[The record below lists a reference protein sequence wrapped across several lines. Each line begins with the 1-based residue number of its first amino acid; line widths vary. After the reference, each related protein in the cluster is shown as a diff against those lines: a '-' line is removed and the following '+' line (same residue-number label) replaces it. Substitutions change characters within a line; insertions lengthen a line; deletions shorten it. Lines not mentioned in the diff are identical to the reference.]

1 MKVIV
6 VGCGRMGAEL
16 AVTLARDGREVTV
29 VDRDRRTFSRLGA
42 GFAGETVEGVGFDR
56 DVLLRAGV
64 ERSDALAALTSGD
77 NANILT
83 ARIARTIFRVPKV
96 VARVYDPRR
105 AEVYARL
112 GLQTVS
118 TTTWGVVRIQQLL
131 VHGELNVIR
140 NIGAGGLSIVEHEVP
155 SHWVG
160 RDVGHVGVPGAGS
173 CGVPRRRM
181 TVTLISPGTL
191 TWLTGR
197 PTQWPGT
204 SCSSNSTSPSPS
216 ERITFSSRCVSSCVI
231 RATPQAVVDTVCSPR
246 RR

>member
-16 AVTLARDGREVTV
+16 ALALAREGSDVTV
-29 VDRDRRTFSRLGA
+29 VDRDRRAFERLGG

-56 DVLLRAGV
+56 DVLLRAGI

-77 NANILT
+77 NANIVT
-83 ARIARTIFRVPKV
+83 ARIARTVFRVPKV

-118 TTTWGVVRIQQLL
+118 TTAWGVSRVQQLL
-131 VHGELNVIR
+131 MHAELNVIR
-140 NIGAGGLSIVEHEVP
+140 SIGTGGLSIVEHEVP

-160 RDVGHVGVPGAGS
+160 RDVGHVSAPGAIS
-173 CGVPRRRM
+173 VTAILRRDAALLPAHE
-181 TVTLISPGTL
+181 TVFQQGDLAVIAVMAHAR
-191 TWLTGR
+191 GR
-197 PTQWPGT
+197 LEHLLGLRQGGG
-204 SCSSNSTSPSPS
+204 
-216 ERITFSSRCVSSCVI
+216 
-231 RATPQAVVDTVCSPR
+231 
-246 RR
+246 

>member
-16 AVTLARDGREVTV
+16 ALALAREGRQVTV
-29 VDRDRRTFSRLGA
+29 VDRDRRAFERLGA
-42 GFAGETVEGVGFDR
+42 GFAGATVEGVGFDR

-64 ERSDALAALTSGD
+64 EHSDALAALTSGD
-77 NANILT
+77 NANIVT

-118 TTTWGVVRIQQLL
+118 TTAWGASRVQQLL
-131 VHGELNVIR
+131 VHAELNVIR
-140 NIGAGGLSIVEHEVP
+140 SIGTGELSIVEHEVP

-160 RDVGHVGVPGAGS
+160 RDVGSVSVPGAIS
-173 CGVPRRRM
+173 VTAILRRQAALLPARE
-181 TVTLISPGTL
+181 TVFQQGD
-191 TWLTGR
+191 
-197 PTQWPGT
+197 
-204 SCSSNSTSPSPS
+204 
-216 ERITFSSRCVSSCVI
+216 
-231 RATPQAVVDTVCSPR
+231 QAVIAVMAHAHR
-246 RR
+246 RLEHLLGLRQGGE

>member
-16 AVTLARDGREVTV
+16 ALALVREGREVTV
-29 VDRDRRTFSRLGA
+29 VDRDRRTFERLGA
-42 GFAGETVEGVGFDR
+42 GFAGVTVEGIGFDR
-56 DVLLRAGV
+56 DVLLRAGI

-77 NANILT
+77 NANIVT

-118 TTTWGVVRIQQLL
+118 TTAWGASRVQQLL
-131 VHGELNVIR
+131 VHAELNVIR
-140 NIGAGGLSIVEHEVP
+140 SLGTGGLSIVEHEVP

-160 RDVGHVGVPGAGS
+160 RDVGHVSVPGAIS
-173 CGVPRRRM
+173 VTAILRKEAALLPARE
-181 TVTLISPGTL
+181 TVFQPGDL
-191 TWLTGR
+191 AVIAVMAHARGR
-197 PTQWPGT
+197 LEHLLGLRQGG
-204 SCSSNSTSPSPS
+204 
-216 ERITFSSRCVSSCVI
+216 E
-231 RATPQAVVDTVCSPR
+231 
-246 RR
+246 